1 MLRALRAKLVINI
14 LILYSWQNNDCMY
27 SQASHLE
34 AGLEVHHPVADVG
47 DLGAEQDRNL
57 VEVVKRGEVSV

>member
-1 MLRALRAKLVINI
+1 MAK
-14 LILYSWQNNDCMY
+14 QCMY
-27 SQASHLE
+27 SHSQASHLE

-47 DLGAEQDRNL
+47 DLGAEQDGHL